1 MGENVVTD
9 FERQSIVD
17 SEHLKMLAIGN
28 WVMGG
33 LMALY
38 GLLMGAYFA
47 FIGTIFFAIPQGSD
61 GPPAFF
67 PWIFIGAAVFAILVV
82 GVFATLVILSGFWI
96 RKRRH
101 RVFSMVLAGFL
112 CLSIPFGTMLGVA
125 TFLVLGRASVA
136 ALYGQP
142 TVPALPLPDA
152 AADVEA
158 SNEGSPLT

>member
-1 MGENVVTD
+1 MVTD

-17 SEHLKMLAIGN
+17 AEHLKLLQIGY

-33 LMALY
+33 LMGFY

-47 FIGTIFFAIPQGSD
+47 FIGGIFLTIPEIQD

-67 PWIFIGAAVFAILVV
+67 PWIFIGAAVFALLML

-96 RKRRH
+96 RRREH

-136 ALYGQP
+136 SLYGRSSAGP
-142 TVPALPLPDA
+142 IPFVPEAEA
-152 AADVEA
+152 EVEA
-158 SNEGSPLT
+158 SAEHRPLT